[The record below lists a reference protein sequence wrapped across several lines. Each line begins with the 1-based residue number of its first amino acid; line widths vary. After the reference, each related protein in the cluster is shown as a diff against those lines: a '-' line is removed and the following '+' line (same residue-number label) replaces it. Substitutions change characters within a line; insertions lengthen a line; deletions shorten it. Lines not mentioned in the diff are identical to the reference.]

1 MTASV
6 LAPSAANN
14 HDVDETRHEK
24 TFQGGTGDDTTIE
37 PSRSVSQTEIEWDPL
52 VEAKARRKVDSSV
65 LLLLVLGLL
74 VFQLDRMNLASA
86 LTGGF
91 AADIKVKQDTIN
103 LGNQLMFMGIV
114 ILEIPCNMALQRLGP
129 RKWISAQVFIFG
141 LVATMQVFVKNRAG
155 FLVARLMLGLA
166 EAGYIPGAVYT
177 LSTWYTKRELA
188 KRVSVLFFG
197 MFGGN
202 AISPILAS
210 AILKLDNARGIRGW
224 QWLFLL
230 EGLFTV
236 VVSFILLGFL
246 PGSPDVPR
254 PLVGPG
260 LVRFSQAEQETL
272 QRRLEKDDSVGKR
285 PGVQGLA
292 IDWKLVWKTVTHYR
306 RWPHYVSTFA
316 VFSTWSPLTTYT
328 PSIIM
333 ALGFDRIAANALAA
347 VGASLALPVVFG
359 FAYLS
364 DRTNRRGGA
373 VVAAHICYLITLIVA
388 RQAHPHVG
396 KWSRWGLW
404 TAVNSFAVGYHP
416 VHNSWVQLN
425 CREAGERS
433 IAIAMWVMSAISGL
447 MVGTQYFQAS
457 DTPFYQTGL
466 RTMIIMVSLGIVFA
480 SIQMVVYVVH
490 NKRVAQGKHQGG
502 KEPPMI
508 YTP

>member
-1 MTASV
+1 MTALPVGSLPEERRAAQSNANEKDAQNLRTHGSSTDPSLSVSPTEREWDVQVEVKARKKVDRSV
-6 LAPSAANN
+6 L
-14 HDVDETRHEK
+14 
-24 TFQGGTGDDTTIE
+24 F
-37 PSRSVSQTEIEWDPL
+37 
-52 VEAKARRKVDSSV
+52 
-65 LLLLVLGLL
+65 LLFLGLL

-91 AADIKVKQDTIN
+91 AKDVGVNQDTIN

-114 ILEIPCNMALQRLGP
+114 VLEIPCNMALQRIGP
-129 RKWISAQVFIFG
+129 RKWISGQVLMFG
-141 LVATMQVFVKNRAG
+141 IVATMQVFVHNRGG
-155 FLVARLMLGLA
+155 FLATRLVLGFA

-177 LSTWYTKRELA
+177 LSTWYTRRELA
-188 KRVSVLFFG
+188 KRVSVLFFV
-197 MFGGN
+197 
-202 AISPILAS
+202 
-210 AILKLDNARGIRGW
+210 
-224 QWLFLL
+224 
-230 EGLFTV
+230 EGLFTIFI
-236 VVSFILLGFL
+236 SFILLLFL
-246 PGSPDVPR
+246 PGSPDLPQ

-260 LVRFSQAEQETL
+260 LVRFSQTEQQTL
-272 QRRLEKDDSVGKR
+272 QRRLENDDQTGKR

-333 ALGFDRIAANALAA
+333 SLGFDRIAANALAA

-364 DRTNRRGGA
+364 DRTNHRGGP
-373 VVAAHICYLITLIVA
+373 VIGAHSCYLITLIVA
-388 RQAHPHVG
+388 RQVHPHVG

-425 CREAGERS
+425 CRESGERS

-447 MVGTQYFQAS
+447 MVGTQYFRAD

-466 RTMIIMVSLGIVFA
+466 RTMIIMVSVGMVSAIVQLGI
-480 SIQMVVYVVH
+480 YVVH
-490 NKRVAQGKHQGG
+490 NKRVAQGKHQAVNGVA
-502 KEPPMI
+502 PMI